1 MMFVIEIATRAL
13 TQSHRCLGLLI
24 SEVSQNKKV
33 LVLSVCLA
41 GITPPFMG
49 LKNL

>member
-1 MMFVIEIATRAL
+1 MVFVIEIAIRAL